1 MGGGAIRHV
10 MKAAAVGARAP
21 MAGQASAI
29 RRATMTPSTVPAGVA
44 SETVAQTIS
53 VTSQTSGE
61 GSAQKAQQWEPFDDW
76 ELAEDGIV
84 FDTVPPPRIVF
95 GQVPS
100 LEEAKAA
107 TSDLKEALEKMHF
120 KPSVTAS
127 SVRSSSSSENSET
140 NVCVNEQSAALSPMP
155 RHVFQAFSL
164 LQGSTEAQ
172 DVVASLASDKNVWD
186 AVLKNEK
193 VMDFY
198 KTHQTLEPV
207 LAGVTGDINVD
218 SHLTSYVENG
228 YIKGASECMG
238 TEFTE
243 KEPETSVFSGFMK
256 NIKLKIDE
264 VVSNISN
271 LFQSFMGSPDEGS
284 GSPDGGR
291 SRTETAIDL
300 GIGASFIALAI
311 AAIMV
316 VLFKRV

>member
-29 RRATMTPSTVPAGVA
+29 RRSTMTPSTV
-44 SETVAQTIS
+44 AQTLS
-53 VTSQTSGE
+53 VSSQTSAE
-61 GSAQKAQQWEPFDDW
+61 GSAQKAQQWETFDDW

-95 GQVPS
+95 GPVPS

-107 TSDLKEALEKMHF
+107 TSDLKEAFEKMHF
-120 KPSVTAS
+120 KPSTTAG
-127 SVRSSSSSENSET
+127 SVRSSSSSEHSET
-140 NVCVNEQSAALSPMP
+140 K
-155 RHVFQAFSL
+155 
-164 LQGSTEAQ
+164 

-198 KTHQTLEPV
+198 RTHQTLER
-207 LAGVTGDINVD
+207 
-218 SHLTSYVENG
+218 
-228 YIKGASECMG
+228 ASECMG

-243 KEPETSVFSGFMK
+243 KEPETSGFSGFMK

-271 LFQSFMGSPDEGS
+271 LFQSFVGNPAEGS

-291 SRTETAIDL
+291 SRAETAIDL